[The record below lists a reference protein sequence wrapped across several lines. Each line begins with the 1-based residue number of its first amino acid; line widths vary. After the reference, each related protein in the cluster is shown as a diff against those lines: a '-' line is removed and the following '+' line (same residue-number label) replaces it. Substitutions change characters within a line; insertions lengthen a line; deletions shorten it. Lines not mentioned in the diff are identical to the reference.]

1 MKAVVLAGGQ
11 EFGQCPLSR
20 QAPRAL
26 WPLADRPIIEHVLG
40 ALRQAGIGQMAISA
54 NGRTHDIMDILGH
67 HPSPDVTIHYNE
79 DCLPRG
85 AAGCIKDCEEWLG
98 KETFI
103 VVHGACLLLNVDF
116 WHLIEEHRASG
127 AALTVAATT
136 DDEDSSERTL
146 SLKPTGIY
154 VCEPSILEHIKKRG
168 YQDMKEQLIPRLVQQ
183 GLKVRAVPIRGRVI
197 HIRNEECYLNAM
209 VEILDDVECRE
220 EFMRSVPFRVPT
232 VWIDSTAYVHPT
244 ARIVGPAYIGPRA
257 KVLADAVVI
266 GPALIG
272 PECEVEHDA
281 VVHESILWRGAKVG
295 HSAMVEQTVMAAGAV
310 VSSGVEVRGSIVV
323 ETNLSAAERLSLS
336 GSMDLALADVG
347 APRRWWRRIWNS
359 FRPARHAV

>member
-26 WPLADRPIIEHVLG
+26 WPLADRPIIEQVL
-40 ALRQAGIGQMAISA
+40 ASLRQAGIGEMAISA
-54 NGRTHDIMDILGH
+54 NGRTHDIMDSLGH

-98 KETFI
+98 NETFI

-116 WHLIEEHRASG
+116 THLVAEHKQSG
-127 AALTVAATT
+127 ATMTVAATSD
-136 DDEDSSERTL
+136 DDESSRL
-146 SLKPTGIY
+146 ALKPTGIY
-154 VCEPSILEHIKKRG
+154 ICEPEILKHIKKRG
-168 YQDMKEQLIPRLVQQ
+168 YQDMKEQLIPRLVES
-183 GLKVRAVPIRGRVI
+183 GLKVRAVPIHGRVI

-209 VEILDDVECRE
+209 VEIMDDAGLRE
-220 EFMRSVPFRVPT
+220 QFMSRLTFKVPT
-232 VWIDSTAYVHPT
+232 VWIDPTAYIHPT

-266 GPALIG
+266 GPAIIG
-272 PECEVEHDA
+272 AECEIESDG
-281 VVHESILWRGAKVG
+281 VVHESILWHGAKVG
-295 HSAMVEQTVMAAGAV
+295 HGAMVEQTVMAADAV
-310 VSSGVEVRGSIVV
+310 VSPGVEVRGSIVV
-323 ETNLSAAERLSLS
+323 ETNLSAAERQSLS
-336 GSMDLALADVG
+336 GSMDLFPAEASG
-347 APRRWWRRIWNS
+347 PRRWWRRIWNS
-359 FRPARHAV
+359 FRPAARHAV